1 MATRRIRVVFLL
13 RNNLAKKELQSGKGK
28 TCFKKLL
35 NYAKQQMHIKNA
47 QIRDERSGFLLRYF
61 NLICQLRLLPFS

>member
-35 NYAKQQMHIKNA
+35 NYVKQQMHIKMLKLETREVAFFWGTFIWYVN
-47 QIRDERSGFLLRYF
+47 
-61 NLICQLRLLPFS
+61 

>member
-28 TCFKKLL
+28 TCFKKTLEL
-35 NYAKQQMHIKNA
+35 CETTNA
-47 QIRDERSGFLLRYF
+47 YKKCS
-61 NLICQLRLLPFS
+61 N